1 MRRFLEPEFTVSS
14 QSQTTNAMA
23 EPNRNGTAIW
33 RELLSQATDCVIFSP
48 DLAFYI
54 ANPDGQIVLASPAYY
69 RVQEPT
75 GGRGEFIASHISEFI
90 AAHRESFEQ
99 NERVDIKDKRG
110 FAKSC
115 HYPVFD
121 DNQSVIGIFGY
132 YVDTTDQL
140 QALQK
145 IARELD
151 RKNDQVRA
159 SSDFFWEID
168 RDGKIFDL
176 SDRITDVAGRP
187 AVLFIGRA
195 LSELG
200 EFVDRTGNVT
210 GLPPAID
217 GRQPFRNTIFRIT
230 DDRQQTRF
238 FHLSGVPFFDTD
250 TGAFAGF
257 RGVGTDVSERF
268 RMEDSAARSR
278 SQLEQAREDL
288 TNRNTQLEMERG
300 RAEKAL
306 RAKSEFL
313 ATMSHE
319 LRTPLNAILG
329 FSEAMTMS
337 LFGEL
342 NAQYSTYASD
352 ILKSGRHLL
361 SLIDSMLD
369 AASIEANELSLTP
382 QPVQLTGLVRKAVSI
397 VQMRANAKNLD
408 LSAAT
413 VEEGWIVNADP
424 VPATQIFVN
433 LLSNAVKFTEAGGTI
448 GIDIKALLDRPA
460 PFAAITF
467 WDTGIGVPEKM
478 QEAIFE
484 KFVRGTNA
492 SAYDDVGEGTGIGLH
507 ISRRLALLMDGD
519 LKLKSKAGEGS
530 RFTVILPL
538 VRFPDSN

>member
-14 QSQTTNAMA
+14 QSQATNAMI
-23 EPNRNGTAIW
+23 EPNRNGITKW
-33 RELLSQATDCVIFSP
+33 RELLAQAAECVAFSP
-48 DLAFYI
+48 DLAFYV
-54 ANPDGQIVLASPAYY
+54 ANPDGQIILASPAYY
-69 RVQEPT
+69 SVQNPT
-75 GGRGEFIASHISEFI
+75 GGQGEFIASHISDFI

-99 NERVDIKDKRG
+99 NERVDVKGRRG

-115 HYPVFD
+115 HYPVFGD
-121 DNQSVIGIFGY
+121 SKSVIGIFGY

-140 QALQK
+140 ETLQK
-145 IARELD
+145 ITRELD

-168 RDGKIFDL
+168 GEGKIFDL

-187 AVLFIGRA
+187 AVLFVGRA

-200 EFVDRTGNVT
+200 EFVDRAGNAT
-210 GLPPAID
+210 GLPTAID
-217 GRQPFRNTIFRIT
+217 GRQPFRDTIFRIA
-230 DDRQQTRF
+230 DEREQERF

-257 RGVGTDVSERF
+257 RGVGTDVTERF
-268 RMEDSAARSR
+268 RMEDSAARAR

-342 NAQYSTYASD
+342 NAQYSAYASD

-382 QPVQLTGLVRKAVSI
+382 QPVQLAGLVRKAVSI

-408 LSAAT
+408 LSAAN

-433 LLSNAVKFTEAGGTI
+433 LLSNAVKFTGAGGRI
-448 GIDIKALLDRPA
+448 GVDIEAQLDRPS

-478 QEAIFE
+478 QEAIFD

-519 LKLKSKAGEGS
+519 LKLKSKVGEGS
-530 RFTVILPL
+530 RFTVFLPL

>member
-1 MRRFLEPEFTVSS
+1 MRRFLEPELTVSS
-14 QSQTTNAMA
+14 QSQTANAMT
-23 EPNRNGTAIW
+23 EPTANGITIW
-33 RELLSQATDCVIFSP
+33 RELLSQAAECVTFSP
-48 DLAFYI
+48 DLAFYV
-54 ANPDGQIVLASPAYY
+54 ANSNGQIVLASPAYY
-69 RVQEPT
+69 SVQKST
-75 GGRGEFIASHISEFI
+75 GGQGDFIAAHVTEFI

-99 NERVDIKDKRG
+99 NERLDTKNRQG

-115 HYPVFD
+115 HYPVFGD
-121 DNQSVIGIFGY
+121 TQSVIGIFGY

-140 QALQK
+140 EALQK
-145 IARELD
+145 VTGELE

-187 AVLFIGRA
+187 AVLYFGRT

-200 EFVDRTGNVT
+200 DFVDRAGNKT
-210 GLPPAID
+210 ELPAAID
-217 GRQPFRNTIFRIT
+217 GRQPFREIIFRIA
-230 DDRQQTRF
+230 DERQQERF

-250 TGAFAGF
+250 TGTFAGF
-257 RGVGTDVSERF
+257 RGVGTDVTERF
-268 RMEDSAARSR
+268 RMEDGAARAR

-342 NAQYSTYASD
+342 NAQYTAYATD

-369 AASIEANELSLTP
+369 AASIEANELALSP
-382 QPVQLTGLVRKAVSI
+382 QPIELAGLIRKAVSI
-397 VQMRANAKNLD
+397 VQIRANAKKLD
-408 LSAAT
+408 LSAAGIDG
-413 VEEGWIVNADP
+413 GWIVNADP

-433 LLSNAVKFTEAGGTI
+433 LLSNAVKFTEAGGRI
-448 GIDIKALLDRPA
+448 GVEIEALLDRPS
-460 PFAAITF
+460 PYAAITF
-467 WDTGIGVPEKM
+467 WDTGIGVPENM
-478 QEAIFE
+478 QEAIFD

-519 LKLKSKAGEGS
+519 LKLESKLGKGS
-530 RFTVILPL
+530 RFTVLLPL
-538 VRFPDSN
+538 VRFPETD